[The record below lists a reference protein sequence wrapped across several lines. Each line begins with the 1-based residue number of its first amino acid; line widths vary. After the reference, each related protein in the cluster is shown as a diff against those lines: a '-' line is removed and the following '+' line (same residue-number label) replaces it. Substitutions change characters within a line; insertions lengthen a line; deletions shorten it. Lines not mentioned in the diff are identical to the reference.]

1 MNKDQRTYYSD
12 RAEEYEKIYDKP
24 ERQKDIP
31 KVIDYLQKHFNNKDL
46 IEIACGTGY
55 WTQHISTTAKH
66 IFATDINEKV
76 IGVAKSKQ
84 YESENVEFQLADV
97 FNLPENIGKYEA
109 GFGGFIWS
117 HIPKQDLSMFLRKFL
132 SVITAGG
139 MLIFID
145 NNYVEGSSSPLYK
158 TDEYQNTYQKRKLV
172 VDGSEHSIIKNF
184 PTDNELLTLIKPV
197 ATDIEITRFEYY
209 CAVKFYKK

>member
-1 MNKDQRTYYSD
+1 MNKDQKTYYSD

-31 KVIDYLQKHFNNKDL
+31 KVIDYLQRHFNNKDL

-55 WTQHISTTAKH
+55 WTQYISKTAKH

-76 IGVAKSKQ
+76 INIAKSKQ
-84 YESENVEFQLADV
+84 YESENVKFQLADV
-97 FNLPENIGKYEA
+97 FNLPDEIGKYEA

-117 HIPKQDLSMFLRKFL
+117 HIPKQELSMFLRKFL
-132 SVITAGG
+132 TVITPGG

-145 NNYVEGSSSPLYK
+145 NNYVEGSSTPIYI
-158 TDEYQNTYQKRKLV
+158 TDEFQNAFQKRKL

-184 PTDNELLTLIKPV
+184 PTDDELLTLIKPV

-209 CAVKFYKK
+209 WAVKFYKK